1 MAWTN
6 DTRLS
11 AGGIQ
16 DGRRRND
23 LERAGR
29 GKEVTYFTSRPS
41 GMRSEVQSSYHLSG
55 LQGQQ
60 WPQWGPRLWSE
71 QGSEGTSTK
80 EEEDAEDFAGVSGTW
95 VPRKTREG
103 HLGYPWKRWEL
114 GWRRG
119 HQNGS
124 PWDEWWP
131 GSVKSMNLHK
141 GCDEASLRVSR
152 QSGGE
157 WGWWGKEKKNKN
169 LDRSTEAWSWES
181 GKPYLKHP
189 GSSEMPSLLPT

>member
-41 GMRSEVQSSYHLSG
+41 GMRSEVESSYHLSG

-60 WPQWGPRLWSE
+60 
-71 QGSEGTSTK
+71 
-80 EEEDAEDFAGVSGTW
+80 
-95 VPRKTREG
+95 
-103 HLGYPWKRWEL
+103 
-114 GWRRG
+114 
-119 HQNGS
+119 
-124 PWDEWWP
+124 
-131 GSVKSMNLHK
+131 
-141 GCDEASLRVSR
+141 
-152 QSGGE
+152 
-157 WGWWGKEKKNKN
+157 
-169 LDRSTEAWSWES
+169 
-181 GKPYLKHP
+181 
-189 GSSEMPSLLPT
+189 